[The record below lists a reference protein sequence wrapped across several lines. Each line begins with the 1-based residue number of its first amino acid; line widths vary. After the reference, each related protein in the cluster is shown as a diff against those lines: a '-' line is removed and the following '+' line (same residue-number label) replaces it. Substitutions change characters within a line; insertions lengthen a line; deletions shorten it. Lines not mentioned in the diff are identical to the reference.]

1 VTQGFGGISMPRICD
16 N

>member
-1 VTQGFGGISMPRICD
+1 MPGISMPR